1 MTSNNFKFDL
11 LYPDVLGA
19 ITGGPRINLDELQV
33 AVGVFPRQAYLN
45 QPLEVIFVLQNM
57 VDQSMKVRLAIQ
69 LPNTDKKG
77 NPVVIDTPRPQ
88 VTLGL
93 RPGEVGVLR
102 VPVVAHPPTPPGKQ
116 FPIRI
121 GLRYKAADVGN
132 HIRPPDGGAPPSV
145 LTGSPFKIQVL
156 REVDFKEYV
165 WKAANNTIT
174 VNFDIAP
181 KRLPHNPQDLR
192 TRYETLWAT
201 EHMDEELELARSH
214 LSTARHIATGGG
226 LPAYGDL
233 LNAVGERFAE
243 SGLPLHPGEAKAIA
257 KMMAYTVDEAP
268 EVETAHMTLEETRWF
283 QTLCQVLAHNE
294 SLADLERGELIATY
308 LFDSLL
314 YESILLGFKILE
326 PKIHEDLGNET
337 ERKNYATRVLW
348 WIAGHGQ
355 VDLNYAYLPLVLAG
369 LLVSRL
375 VNLGR
380 VENPWLLID
389 DLNEAY
395 RGRVRLAAGEQVVV
409 FNMLQTLLKDAANT
423 LNIQRIRRPG

>member
-1 MTSNNFKFDL
+1 
-11 LYPDVLGA
+11 
-19 ITGGPRINLDELQV
+19 
-33 AVGVFPRQAYLN
+33 
-45 QPLEVIFVLQNM
+45 
-57 VDQSMKVRLAIQ
+57 
-69 LPNTDKKG
+69 
-77 NPVVIDTPRPQ
+77 
-88 VTLGL
+88 
-93 RPGEVGVLR
+93 
-102 VPVVAHPPTPPGKQ
+102 
-116 FPIRI
+116 
-121 GLRYKAADVGN
+121 
-132 HIRPPDGGAPPSV
+132 
-145 LTGSPFKIQVL
+145 
-156 REVDFKEYV
+156 
-165 WKAANNTIT
+165 
-174 VNFDIAP
+174 
-181 KRLPHNPQDLR
+181 
-192 TRYETLWAT
+192 
-201 EHMDEELELARSH
+201 
-214 LSTARHIATGGG
+214 
-226 LPAYGDL
+226 
-233 LNAVGERFAE
+233 
-243 SGLPLHPGEAKAIA
+243 
-257 KMMAYTVDEAP
+257 
-268 EVETAHMTLEETRWF
+268 
-283 QTLCQVLAHNE
+283 VLAHNE